1 MPVLLASD
9 LHLPAEP
16 SPLREG
22 FLHWLAGP
30 ARKASAVYLLGDL
43 FEVWIGDD
51 VGVEI
56 YAEEM
61 AALKTLTAAGI
72 PVYVQR
78 GNRDFLLGES
88 FERATGARLLRDPQR
103 VVLGGI
109 PTLLSHG
116 DQWCTADVGYLRWRR
131 FAHTRWIQG
140 LFLKLPQAWRQKVA
154 GNIRQRSRVETA
166 RKPAEITD
174 VDPQAVL
181 AAMRAAGVTRVIH
194 GHTHR
199 PQLHRMELD
208 GQPVE
213 RLVLPDW
220 RPGVMKAWAIE
231 PGGALH
237 PA

>member
-1 MPVLLASD
+1 MPVVLASD

-30 ARKASAVYLLGDL
+30 ARQASAVYLLGDL

-51 VGVEI
+51 LGLAV
-56 YAEEM
+56 YAEEI
-61 AALKTLTAAGI
+61 AALRTLTAAGT

-78 GNRDFLLGES
+78 GNRDFLLGAA
-88 FERATGARLLRDPQR
+88 FERASGARLLADPQR
-103 VVLGGI
+103 LVLGGV

-131 FAHTRWIQG
+131 FAHTGWIQR
-140 LFLKLPQAWRQKVA
+140 LFLALPPRWRQRIA
-154 GNIRQRSRVETA
+154 GDVRQRSRVETA
-166 RKPAEITD
+166 RKPAAITD

-199 PQLHRMELD
+199 PQLHRLELD
-208 GQPVE
+208 GQPAE

-220 RPGVMKAWAIE
+220 RPGVMGGWAIE
-231 PGGALH
+231 AGGGLR
-237 PA
+237 PL